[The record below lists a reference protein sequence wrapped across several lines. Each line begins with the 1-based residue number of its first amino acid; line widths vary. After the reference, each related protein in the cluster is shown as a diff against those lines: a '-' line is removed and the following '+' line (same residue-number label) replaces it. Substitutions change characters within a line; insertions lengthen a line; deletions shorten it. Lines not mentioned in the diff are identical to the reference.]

1 MISRMVLLTTLVAVV
16 ATLMP
21 LADAFA
27 PQPALTARAASLT
40 QVSVFGGGK
49 KKKQDL
55 SDIESRDMTR
65 GEMED
70 LNKQN
75 TEIMNMELQM
85 MTVFSLVISLPIL
98 YLCWVAFYSD

>member
-1 MISRMVLLTTLVAVV
+1 MILFTTIVAVV

-40 QVSVFGGGK
+40 QVSVFGGK
-49 KKKQDL
+49 KKKEDL

-65 GEMED
+65 AEMED

-75 TEIMNMELQM
+75 TEIMNMELQL

>member
-1 MISRMVLLTTLVAVV
+1 MISRIVLLTTLLAVV
-16 ATLMP
+16 ASLMP

-27 PQPALTARAASLT
+27 PQPALMARAASLT
-40 QVSVFGGGK
+40 QVSAFGK
-49 KKKQDL
+49 KPKEDL
-55 SDIESRDMTR
+55 SYIESRDMTR
-65 GEMED
+65 AEMED

-85 MTVFSLVISLPIL
+85 MTVASVVISLPIF

>member
-1 MISRMVLLTTLVAVV
+1 MISRIVLLTTLVAVV

-40 QVSVFGGGK
+40 QVSVFGGK
-49 KKKQDL
+49 KNKVDL

-65 GEMED
+65 SEMED

-85 MTVFSLVISLPIL
+85 MTVASVVISLPIF

>member
-1 MISRMVLLTTLVAVV
+1 MISRIVLLTTLVAVV

-27 PQPALTARAASLT
+27 PQPALTVRTASLT
-40 QVSVFGGGK
+40 QVSVFGGK
-49 KKKQDL
+49 KKKEDL
-55 SDIESRDMTR
+55 SYIETRDMTR
-65 GEMED
+65 AEMED

-75 TEIMNMELQM
+75 TEIMNMELQL